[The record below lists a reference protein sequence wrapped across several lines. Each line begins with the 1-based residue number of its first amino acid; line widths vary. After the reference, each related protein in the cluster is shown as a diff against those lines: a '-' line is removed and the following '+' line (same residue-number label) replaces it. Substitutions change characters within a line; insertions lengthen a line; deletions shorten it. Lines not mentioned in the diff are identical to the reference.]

1 MGLGLLVMV
10 SLSVQKHVELIWL
23 LFLFNLEGELALHLK
38 EDLVDVH
45 ELWEEVGSR
54 KDEFLR
60 QVLPSAVVHAFAHIA
75 LPKAVHL
82 ANQVM
87 LKELHRGEDIEESRL
102 LHPIRER

>member
-1 MGLGLLVMV
+1 MI
-10 SLSVQKHVELIWL
+10 SLCVQEHVELVGL
-23 LFLFNLEGELALHLK
+23 LFLLDLEGELALHLE

-75 LPKAVHL
+75 LPKTVHL

-87 LKELHRGEDIEESRL
+87 LEELHRGEDIEES
-102 LHPIRER
+102 

>member
-10 SLSVQKHVELIWL
+10 SLCVQEHVELVRL
-23 LFLFNLEGELALHLK
+23 LFLLDLEGELALHLK

-60 QVLPSAVVHAFAHIA
+60 QVLPSAVVHSFAHIA
-75 LPKAVHL
+75 LPKTVHL
-82 ANQVM
+82 SDQVM
-87 LKELHRGEDIEESRL
+87 LEELHRGEDIEES
-102 LHPIRER
+102 

>member
-1 MGLGLLVMV
+1 MI
-10 SLSVQKHVELIWL
+10 SLCVQEHVELVGL
-23 LFLFNLEGELALHLK
+23 LFLLDLEGELALHLE

-75 LPKAVHL
+75 LPKTVHL
-82 ANQVM
+82 SDQVM
-87 LKELHRGEDIEESRL
+87 LEELHRGEDIEES
-102 LHPIRER
+102 